1 MQQEASTKLGF
12 SPKKTMQIAQTM
24 YEGIDING
32 SLSGIITYMRTDS
45 VYISQ
50 DFVEQIRDFINQKYG
65 DILTDNHLEPHF
77 FSKMFTSTLR
87 TLKNRHS

>member
-1 MQQEASTKLGF
+1 
-12 SPKKTMQIAQTM
+12 MQIAQKM

-77 FSKMFTSTLR
+77 FPKCSPPHLEP
-87 TLKNRHS
+87 